1 MARMLKE
8 LEIWIVLLPKVNPD
22 ILSPFLPERAASFT
36 LEPSI
41 KEAIYTPAILT
52 SPDLGLGSW

>member
-1 MARMLKE
+1 MLKE